1 MWAQG
6 NSVGQHGKSV
16 GNNWNV
22 LEGGLKEGAHWNWRP
37 HADALLEKQK
47 WRFPV
52 CMANRAHRRSHSI
65 GGPRG
70 WANRQDQKWGKSSAA
85 GLVGGWQPRQNPSGG
100 LAGVLWVRRNYDGDG
115 SMLARGALGRLLET
129 SGRNPTVAVK
139 ASGSMSPGADK
150 GVSWLKQNLWCSRCV
165 HLHWCW
171 TAQIWLWKTN
181 QRSEN
186 SIKCTAAVWF
196 HVTTRMWIIYY
207 NFCFLLK

>member
-1 MWAQG
+1 MSTGELSRTAWEVSWEQ
-6 NSVGQHGKSV
+6 
-16 GNNWNV
+16 
-22 LEGGLKEGAHWNWRP
+22 LEHSGRWPEGRSTLK
-37 HADALLEKQK
+37 LETSCWCTARKAE
-47 WRFPV
+47 V
-52 CMANRAHRRSHSI
+52 ERSHSI

-70 WANRQDQKWGKSSAA
+70 WANRQDQKWGKSSTA

-100 LAGVLWVRRNYDGDG
+100 LAGVLAGVLWVRWNYDGDG

-139 ASGSMSPGADK
+139 ASGSTSPGADK

-186 SIKCTAAVWF
+186 SIKCAAAVWF